1 MEFIKFKAER
11 TYIPEGTSKKLR
23 WVARSFE
30 DQYLNESGEVVD
42 WELAGFW
49 HQEYMAR
56 DAIDRYSHPIIAVH
70 RDDIKGWVCQGCS
83 RYWGKNERMAR
94 YCCTNR
100 NLCECGDLTDRNYT
114 HCNSCREKLRLEREQ
129 KRVELA
135 TKMTVKE
142 ASELA
147 GVFIDP
153 DHYGFDGVFEL
164 VEQVYDVPEPEI
176 PFPIYVWATKP
187 QSFQLSLDHAIECAC
202 DNHHEGMM
210 DCLSGTDEL
219 QAAVDLFNEANK
231 DQRSYDADYS
241 RVCIVESLE
250 QLKVM

>member
-1 MEFIKFKAER
+1 MMNKKRRFKGGKSVEFIKFKAER

-147 GVFIDP
+147 GF
-153 DHYGFDGVFEL
+153 Y
-164 VEQVYDVPEPEI
+164 
-176 PFPIYVWATKP
+176 
-187 QSFQLSLDHAIECAC
+187 
-202 DNHHEGMM
+202 
-210 DCLSGTDEL
+210 
-219 QAAVDLFNEANK
+219 
-231 DQRSYDADYS
+231 
-241 RVCIVESLE
+241 
-250 QLKVM
+250 